1 MYIGGSIALIAFCAI
16 LRFAVADT
24 LDGINLGTIGVI
36 LMVVGALGLVISL
49 IQTAMYRDGMR
60 GGRSVTTVERGDGRY
75 IP

>member
-1 MYIGGSIALIAFCAI
+1 MYIGGSIALIAFGAI

-24 LDGINLGTIGVI
+24 LEGINLGTIGVI

-60 GGRSVTTVERGDGRY
+60 GSRSVTTVDRDGRY
-75 IP
+75 VP

>member
-1 MYIGGSIALIAFCAI
+1 MYIGGSIALIAFGAI

-36 LMVVGALGLVISL
+36 LMVVGALGLVVSL
-49 IQTAMYRDGMR
+49 IQMAMYRDGMR
-60 GGRSVTTVERGDGRY
+60 GSRSVTTVDRDGRY